1 MKGGIKKGIVSL
13 LTFLVVAGVIGFAGY
28 FIYTELSGKNGNPAI
43 GGEAHNQNIY
53 EINQYNSFNTFPT
66 LGDPKILVI
75 PVSFNDYKEVIVE
88 DLKQINKLEI
98 LQSALKE
105 EIEIKAQWDN
115 FLFKNTQLIQI
126 RGNGIYKLDLDKFEV
141 ITSCNEATIIADIET
156 SVEIYDIKEQTE
168 KGWLV
173 MYDREFTSQEY
184 SDMIFKVK
192 DKMKSEMQDEANL
205 KVAKE
210 RAEEIIK
217 TNDHYVNSCN
227 KKR

>member
-1 MKGGIKKGIVSL
+1 MKRGLIKWL
-13 LTFLVVAGVIGFAGY
+13 
-28 FIYTELSGKNGNPAI
+28 
-43 GGEAHNQNIY
+43 
-53 EINQYNSFNTFPT
+53 
-66 LGDPKILVI
+66 ILVALFGAI
-75 PVSFNDYKEVIVE
+75 LVSPFTNRNKVNIQTQTPTVVQQTIDYKEVIVE

-98 LQSALKE
+98 LQSAMKE
-105 EIEIKAQWDN
+105 EIEIKAKWDN

-192 DKMKSEMQDEANL
+192 DKMKSEMQEEANL

-217 TNDHYVNSCN
+217 TKVKEKGVFNV
-227 KKR
+227 RVVWR

>member
-1 MKGGIKKGIVSL
+1 MKRGLIKWL
-13 LTFLVVAGVIGFAGY
+13 
-28 FIYTELSGKNGNPAI
+28 
-43 GGEAHNQNIY
+43 
-53 EINQYNSFNTFPT
+53 
-66 LGDPKILVI
+66 ILVAMFGAI
-75 PVSFNDYKEVIVE
+75 LVSPFTNRNKVNIQTQTPATVEQTIDYKEVIVQ

-98 LQSALKE
+98 LQSSMKE

-115 FLFKNTQLIQI
+115 FLFKNTQLIQV

-156 SVEIYDIKEQTE
+156 SVEIYDIKEHTE

-217 TNDHYVNSCN
+217 TKVKEKGVFNV
-227 KKR
+227 KVIWR

>member
-1 MKGGIKKGIVSL
+1 MKRGLIKWL
-13 LTFLVVAGVIGFAGY
+13 
-28 FIYTELSGKNGNPAI
+28 
-43 GGEAHNQNIY
+43 
-53 EINQYNSFNTFPT
+53 
-66 LGDPKILVI
+66 ILVALFGAI
-75 PVSFNDYKEVIVE
+75 LVSPFTNRNKVNIQTQTPATVEQTIDYKEVIVQ

-98 LQSALKE
+98 LQSSMKE

-115 FLFKNTQLIQI
+115 FLFKNTQLIQV

-184 SDMIFKVK
+184 SDMIFNVK
-192 DKMKSEMQDEANL
+192 DKMKSEMQEEANL

-217 TNDHYVNSCN
+217 TKVKEKGVFNV
-227 KKR
+227 KVIWR

>member
-1 MKGGIKKGIVSL
+1 MKRKFIKWLI
-13 LTFLVVAGVIGFAGY
+13 AIAVIGVAILSP
-28 FIYTELSGKNGNPAI
+28 FIGTNKVEVKTYETKTVEKRIDYAEVVTEAMEK
-43 GGEAHNQNIY
+43 
-53 EINQYNSFNTFPT
+53 
-66 LGDPKILVI
+66 
-75 PVSFNDYKEVIVE
+75 
-88 DLKQINKLEI
+88 INKLEI
-98 LQSALKE
+98 LQSSMKE
-105 EIEIKAQWDN
+105 EVVIKAQWDN
-115 FLFKNTQLIQI
+115 FLFKNTQTIQI

-156 SVEIYDIKEQTE
+156 SVEIFDIKEQTE

-192 DKMKSEMQDEANL
+192 DKMKSEMQDEVNL

-217 TNDHYVNSCN
+217 TKVKEKGVFNV
-227 KKR
+227 KVIWR

>member
-1 MKGGIKKGIVSL
+1 MKRKFIKWLI
-13 LTFLVVAGVIGFAGY
+13 AIAVIGVAILSPFARTNKVDVKAY
-28 FIYTELSGKNGNPAI
+28 ETKTVEKRIDYAEVVTEALEK
-43 GGEAHNQNIY
+43 
-53 EINQYNSFNTFPT
+53 
-66 LGDPKILVI
+66 
-75 PVSFNDYKEVIVE
+75 
-88 DLKQINKLEI
+88 INKLEV
-98 LQSALKE
+98 LQSNMKE
-105 EIEIKAQWDN
+105 EVEIKAQWDN

-141 ITSCNEATIIADIET
+141 ITACNEATIIADIET

-217 TNDHYVNSCN
+217 TKVKEKGVFNV
-227 KKR
+227 RVVWR

>member
-1 MKGGIKKGIVSL
+1 MKRGLIKWL
-13 LTFLVVAGVIGFAGY
+13 
-28 FIYTELSGKNGNPAI
+28 
-43 GGEAHNQNIY
+43 
-53 EINQYNSFNTFPT
+53 
-66 LGDPKILVI
+66 ILVALFGAI
-75 PVSFNDYKEVIVE
+75 LVSPFTNRNKVNIQTQTPATVQQTVDYKEVIVE

-105 EIEIKAQWDN
+105 EIEIKAKWDN

-141 ITSCNEATIIADIET
+141 ITACNEATIIADIET

-184 SDMIFKVK
+184 SDMIFNVK
-192 DKMKSEMQDEANL
+192 DKMKNEMQDEANL

-217 TNDHYVNSCN
+217 TKVKEKGVFNV
-227 KKR
+227 KVIWR

>member
-1 MKGGIKKGIVSL
+1 MKRGLIKWL
-13 LTFLVVAGVIGFAGY
+13 
-28 FIYTELSGKNGNPAI
+28 
-43 GGEAHNQNIY
+43 
-53 EINQYNSFNTFPT
+53 
-66 LGDPKILVI
+66 ILVAMFGAI
-75 PVSFNDYKEVIVE
+75 LVSPFTNRNKVNIQTQTPATVEQTIDYKEVIVQ

-98 LQSALKE
+98 LQSSMKE

-115 FLFKNTQLIQI
+115 FLFMNTQLIQV

-184 SDMIFKVK
+184 SDMIFNVK
-192 DKMKSEMQDEANL
+192 DKMKSEMQEEANL

-217 TNDHYVNSCN
+217 TKVKEKGVFNV
-227 KKR
+227 KVIWR

>member
-1 MKGGIKKGIVSL
+1 MKRKFIKWLI
-13 LTFLVVAGVIGFAGY
+13 AIAVIGVAILSP
-28 FIYTELSGKNGNPAI
+28 FIGTNKVEVKTYETTTVEKRIDYAEVVTEAMEK
-43 GGEAHNQNIY
+43 
-53 EINQYNSFNTFPT
+53 
-66 LGDPKILVI
+66 
-75 PVSFNDYKEVIVE
+75 
-88 DLKQINKLEI
+88 INKLEI
-98 LQSALKE
+98 LQSSMKE
-105 EIEIKAQWDN
+105 EVEIKAKWDN
-115 FLFKNTQLIQI
+115 FLFKNNQTIQI

-156 SVEIYDIKEQTE
+156 SVEIFDIKEQTE

-192 DKMKSEMQDEANL
+192 DKMKSEMQDEVNL

-217 TNDHYVNSCN
+217 TKVKEKGVFNV
-227 KKR
+227 RVVWR

>member
-1 MKGGIKKGIVSL
+1 MKRGLIKWL
-13 LTFLVVAGVIGFAGY
+13 
-28 FIYTELSGKNGNPAI
+28 
-43 GGEAHNQNIY
+43 
-53 EINQYNSFNTFPT
+53 
-66 LGDPKILVI
+66 ILVALFGAI
-75 PVSFNDYKEVIVE
+75 LVSPFTNRNKVNIQTQTPATVEQTIDYKEVIVQ

-98 LQSALKE
+98 LQSSMKE

-217 TNDHYVNSCN
+217 TKVKEKGVFNV
-227 KKR
+227 KVIWR

>member
-1 MKGGIKKGIVSL
+1 MKRGLIKWL
-13 LTFLVVAGVIGFAGY
+13 
-28 FIYTELSGKNGNPAI
+28 
-43 GGEAHNQNIY
+43 
-53 EINQYNSFNTFPT
+53 
-66 LGDPKILVI
+66 ILVALFGAVL
-75 PVSFNDYKEVIVE
+75 VSPFTNRNKVNIQTQTPATVEQTIDYKEVIVQ

-98 LQSALKE
+98 MQSSMKE
-105 EIEIKAQWDN
+105 EVEIKAQWDN

-141 ITSCNEATIIADIET
+141 ITACNEATIIADIET
-156 SVEIYDIKEQTE
+156 SVEVYDIKEQTE

-217 TNDHYVNSCN
+217 TKVKEKGVFNV
-227 KKR
+227 RVVWR

>member
-1 MKGGIKKGIVSL
+1 MKRKFIKWLI
-13 LTFLVVAGVIGFAGY
+13 AIAVIGVAILSP
-28 FIYTELSGKNGNPAI
+28 FIGTNKVEVKTYETKTVEKRIDYAEVVTEALEK
-43 GGEAHNQNIY
+43 
-53 EINQYNSFNTFPT
+53 
-66 LGDPKILVI
+66 
-75 PVSFNDYKEVIVE
+75 
-88 DLKQINKLEI
+88 INKLEI
-98 LQSALKE
+98 LQSSMKE
-105 EIEIKAQWDN
+105 EVEIKAQWDN
-115 FLFKNTQLIQI
+115 FLFKNNQTIQI

-184 SDMIFKVK
+184 SNMIFKVK

-217 TNDHYVNSCN
+217 TKVKEKGVLNV
-227 KKR
+227 RVVWR

>member
-1 MKGGIKKGIVSL
+1 MVMKRKFIKWLI
-13 LTFLVVAGVIGFAGY
+13 AIAVIGVAILSP
-28 FIYTELSGKNGNPAI
+28 FIGTNKVEVKTYETTTVEKRIDYAEVVTEAMEK
-43 GGEAHNQNIY
+43 
-53 EINQYNSFNTFPT
+53 
-66 LGDPKILVI
+66 
-75 PVSFNDYKEVIVE
+75 
-88 DLKQINKLEI
+88 INKLEI
-98 LQSALKE
+98 MQSSMKE
-105 EIEIKAQWDN
+105 EVVIKAQWDN
-115 FLFKNTQLIQI
+115 FLFKNTQTIQI

-156 SVEIYDIKEQTE
+156 SVEIFDIKEQTE

-217 TNDHYVNSCN
+217 TKVKEKGVFNV
-227 KKR
+227 KVIWR

>member
-1 MKGGIKKGIVSL
+1 MKRGLIKWL
-13 LTFLVVAGVIGFAGY
+13 
-28 FIYTELSGKNGNPAI
+28 
-43 GGEAHNQNIY
+43 
-53 EINQYNSFNTFPT
+53 
-66 LGDPKILVI
+66 ILVALFGAI
-75 PVSFNDYKEVIVE
+75 LVSPFTNRNKVNIQTQTPATVEQTIDYKEIIIE
-88 DLKQINKLEI
+88 DLKQINKLEVF
-98 LQSALKE
+98 QSSMKE

-217 TNDHYVNSCN
+217 TKVKEKGVFNV
-227 KKR
+227 RVIWR